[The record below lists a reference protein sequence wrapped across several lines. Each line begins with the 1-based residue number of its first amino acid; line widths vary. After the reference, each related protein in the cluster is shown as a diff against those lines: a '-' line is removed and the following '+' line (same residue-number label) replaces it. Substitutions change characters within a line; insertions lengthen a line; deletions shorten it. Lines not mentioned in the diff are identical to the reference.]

1 MSTYPKRLAHVIT
14 RTDWTYLLA
23 PTYAAAQSVD
33 EDIALERLQ
42 RAVQSEQILN
52 ELYAGLAAGMAKLRG
67 ARTTEDEQID
77 KLSVGIEKRRSK
89 VKAMAQTPGLSAVLV
104 SIDVQIGHAPEMMRD
119 ALANPKGAAL
129 LKSGLAAFG
138 AFLFKELVK

>member
-1 MSTYPKRLAHVIT
+1 LSNYPKRLAHVIT

-33 EDIALERLQ
+33 EEIALERLQ
-42 RAVQSEQILN
+42 RAVQSEQVLN
-52 ELYAGLAAGMAKLRG
+52 ELYSGLGAGMEQLRG

-77 KLSVGIEKRRSK
+77 KLSAGIEKRRGK
-89 VKAMAQTPGLSAVLV
+89 VKAMQQTPGLSAVLV

-129 LKSGLAAFG
+129 LKSGLAALG
-138 AFLFKELVK
+138 QFLFKELVK

>member
-1 MSTYPKRLAHVIT
+1 LSNYPKRLAHVIT

-33 EDIALERLQ
+33 EEIALERLQ

-52 ELYAGLAAGMAKLRG
+52 ELYGGLAAGMEKLRG
-67 ARTTEDEQID
+67 ERTSEDEQID
-77 KLSVGIEKRRSK
+77 KLSKGISTRRGK
-89 VKAMAQTPGLSAVLV
+89 VKAMQQTPGLSAVLV

-129 LKSGLAAFG
+129 LKSGLAALG
-138 AFLFKELVK
+138 VFLFKELVK

>member
-1 MSTYPKRLAHVIT
+1 LSNHPKRLPHVIT

-33 EDIALERLQ
+33 EEIALERLQ
-42 RAVQSEQILN
+42 RAVQNEQILN
-52 ELYAGLAAGMAKLRG
+52 ELYDGLAAGMASLRG

-77 KLSVGIEKRRSK
+77 KLSAGIGKRRGK
-89 VKAMAQTPGLSAVLV
+89 VKAMQQTPGLSAVLV

-129 LKSGLAAFG
+129 LKSGLTAFG